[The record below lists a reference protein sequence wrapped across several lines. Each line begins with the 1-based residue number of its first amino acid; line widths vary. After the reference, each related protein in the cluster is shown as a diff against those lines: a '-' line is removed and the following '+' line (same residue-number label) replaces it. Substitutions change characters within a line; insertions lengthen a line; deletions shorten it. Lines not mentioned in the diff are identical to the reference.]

1 MFILRSKEWQPTAL
15 KKKKKKICDHDSTNV
30 TFGEIIV
37 RNCTQGVVFSPLQI
51 EL

>member
-15 KKKKKKICDHDSTNV
+15 KKKICDHDSTNV